1 MTPVT
6 AEPDLSLDSDTP
18 VELTLE
24 QQLSK
29 LSRTELMAECRNR
42 SLPITGSTTAL
53 IARIVRF
60 EENGGI
66 LQDDPLT
73 DAPQVVVAA
82 VVPPPVVAAQAP
94 AGEVAS
100 APAGPAPATPPARQ
114 KTGFFEK
121 TNTFRAE
128 IPIGPR
134 TIDDETHFAC
144 IKGTH
149 DAAAE
154 AGFTTRGAPWA
165 GHRVGYSTFQ
175 GMRSAIYEV
184 SVRGRID
191 EEE

>member
-6 AEPDLSLDSDTP
+6 TEPDLGLESDTP

-24 QQLSK
+24 QRLSK

-42 SLPITGSTTAL
+42 GLPITGATTAL

-60 EENGGI
+60 DENDGI
-66 LQDDPLT
+66 YSDDPLA
-73 DAPQVVVAA
+73 DAPPVVVTA
-82 VVPPPVVAAQAP
+82 VVPPPAAAQAP

-100 APAGPAPATPPARQ
+100 APAGPAPAPPVRQ
-114 KTGFFEK
+114 KTGFFPK

-134 TIDDETHFAC
+134 KIDDETHFAC
-144 IKGTH
+144 IQGTH
-149 DAAAE
+149 DAALE
-154 AGFTTRGAPWA
+154 AGYATRGAPWA
-165 GHRVGYSTFQ
+165 GHRVGYSAFQ
-175 GMRSAIYEV
+175 GMRSVIYEV